1 MIDGL
6 TGELLGNYNNNNK
19 YGLADDVVEN
29 KNKKVYETITVV
41 PYQADSSKNMSA
53 AGSVY

>member
-6 TGELLGNYNNNNK
+6 TGELIGNYNNNNK
-19 YGLADDVVEN
+19 YGLTDNVVEH
-29 KNKKVYETITVV
+29 KNKKVYETITLV
-41 PYQADSSKNMSA
+41 PYQADSSKNISA